1 MVQRTMSSRSLSVEG
16 EEMSICSDVYISLEK
31 ARKMVLK
38 KLLYDQTKLIEKAV
52 SAMDEW
58 ELTSILNKDSD
69 IYYYNIESKDEE
81 GEE

>member
-1 MVQRTMSSRSLSVEG
+1 
-16 EEMSICSDVYISLEK
+16 MSICSDVYISLEK

-38 KLLYDQTKLIEKAV
+38 ELLYDQTKLIEKAV

-58 ELTSILNKDSD
+58 ELSLILNKNSD

-81 GEE
+81 GEEGEE